1 MKEAIELA
9 PPKGWIRAEK
19 VRILPITE
27 QESAWHLRSL
37 NSAINRLGK
46 LQASNL
52 FMTLMGNFR
61 IFSRWILFASSL
73 MPYGELK
80 RRETE
85 LIILRVAWNCR
96 CQYEWAQHKQ
106 ISQQVGLTEHDLLN
120 VTIGSDGFPKDSCEA
135 LLMLSCDEFHHQ
147 RMISEKTKHDFV
159 GAYKFAEQKDLKL
172 LIVIFTDKY
181 GGIHQ
186 IATDELRPDQMKEVY
201 KSSLAN
207 LESVADVEKI
217 KVV

>member
-1 MKEAIELA
+1 
-9 PPKGWIRAEK
+9 

-27 QESAWHLRSL
+27 QKSAWHLRSL

-147 RMISEKTKHDFV
+147 RMISEKTWQMLTRFYSD
-159 GAYKFAEQKDLKL
+159 KDLL
-172 LIVIFTDKY
+172 EILMVIGHYEMLAGIFNSTGIAVDDHLISKN
-181 GGIHQ
+181 GI
-186 IATDELRPDQMKEVY
+186 
-201 KSSLAN
+201 
-207 LESVADVEKI
+207 
-217 KVV
+217 

>member
-147 RMISEKTKHDFV
+147 RMISEKTWQMLTRFYSD
-159 GAYKFAEQKDLKL
+159 KDLL
-172 LIVIFTDKY
+172 EILMVIGHYEMLAGILNSTGIAVDDHLISKN
-181 GGIHQ
+181 GI
-186 IATDELRPDQMKEVY
+186 
-201 KSSLAN
+201 
-207 LESVADVEKI
+207 
-217 KVV
+217 

>member
-61 IFSRWILFASSL
+61 IFSRWILFASTL

-85 LIILRVAWNCR
+85 LIILSVAWNCR

-147 RMISEKTKHDFV
+147 RMISEKTWQMLTRFYSD
-159 GAYKFAEQKDLKL
+159 KDLL
-172 LIVIFTDKY
+172 EILMVIGHYEMLAGILNSTGIAVDDHLISKN
-181 GGIHQ
+181 GI
-186 IATDELRPDQMKEVY
+186 
-201 KSSLAN
+201 
-207 LESVADVEKI
+207 
-217 KVV
+217 

>member
-27 QESAWHLRSL
+27 QKSAWHLRSL

-120 VTIGSDGFPKDSCEA
+120 VTIGTDGFPKDSCEA
-135 LLMLSCDEFHHQ
+135 LLMRSCDEFHHQ
-147 RMISEKTKHDFV
+147 RMISEKTWQMLTRVYSD
-159 GAYKFAEQKDLKL
+159 KDLL
-172 LIVIFTDKY
+172 EILMVIGHYEMLAGVLNSTGIAVDDHLITEN
-181 GGIHQ
+181 GI
-186 IATDELRPDQMKEVY
+186 
-201 KSSLAN
+201 
-207 LESVADVEKI
+207 
-217 KVV
+217 